1 MLFVRIG
8 GGGHGYERDANDAG
22 GDVDEAQVDRL
33 LTERVAAKRSREY
46 DKADKL
52 RDELR
57 AMGIEVADKERT
69 WRVRGSGGRGRGRGG
84 DDRGTNGGGP
94 DRGRKRER
102 ETDER
107 GGSFANDGSFLDQFE
122 TESRHEDSVRQK
134 KGGSSRDDE
143 QDGRDDVGSKS
154 GATQFKKPSAALD
167 PSKMLGMLQSL
178 AGGGS
183 EEGGSGDQ
191 PAPAAD
197 TPSAGTTDAASE
209 YSSEEDANKLAAEA
223 LRAKLMGD
231 MARHEKLMARV
242 AKLKSGGGGGGG
254 GGRSGSAARGGAGGA
269 ARPKAAAGKESNEEV
284 VIISELDA
292 QGASH
297 SDKTII
303 SPRRIADSHVLLR
316 CTALRPLVFAW
327 RVLREGAAGRSLPAV
342 CPLVAAGCPIKLST

>member
-1 MLFVRIG
+1 MVVELLAVLDHVREAAVAAKLDVEVREVLRYLQHKQASKTQASKQAETQHAPIIPT
-8 GGGHGYERDANDAG
+8 ANDAG

-143 QDGRDDVGSKS
+143 HDGRDDVGSKS
-154 GATQFKKPSAALD
+154 GTTQFKKPSAALD

-178 AGGGS
+178 AGGAS

-231 MARHEKLMARV
+231 INTKDMNLTESEAQAEI
-242 AKLKSGGGGGGG
+242 LKSSLYGGLM
-254 GGRSGSAARGGAGGA
+254 R
-269 ARPKAAAGKESNEEV
+269 
-284 VIISELDA
+284 
-292 QGASH
+292 QM
-297 SDKTII
+297 
-303 SPRRIADSHVLLR
+303 
-316 CTALRPLVFAW
+316 F
-327 RVLREGAAGRSLPAV
+327 
-342 CPLVAAGCPIKLST
+342 

>member
-1 MLFVRIG
+1 M
-8 GGGHGYERDANDAG
+8 
-22 GDVDEAQVDRL
+22 DEAQVDRL

-143 QDGRDDVGSKS
+143 HDGRDDVGSKS
-154 GATQFKKPSAALD
+154 GTTQFKKPSAALD

-178 AGGGS
+178 AGGAS

-231 MARHEKLMARV
+231 WR
-242 AKLKSGGGGGGG
+242 GT
-254 GGRSGSAARGGAGGA
+254 RSSWHAW
-269 ARPKAAAGKESNEEV
+269 PSSNPVAAAAAAVVAGLDLLQEE
-284 VIISELDA
+284 E
-292 QGASH
+292 Q
-297 SDKTII
+297 
-303 SPRRIADSHVLLR
+303 
-316 CTALRPLVFAW
+316 
-327 RVLREGAAGRSLPAV
+327 AGRRGRRRRRVKRAT
-342 CPLVAAGCPIKLST
+342 KRW